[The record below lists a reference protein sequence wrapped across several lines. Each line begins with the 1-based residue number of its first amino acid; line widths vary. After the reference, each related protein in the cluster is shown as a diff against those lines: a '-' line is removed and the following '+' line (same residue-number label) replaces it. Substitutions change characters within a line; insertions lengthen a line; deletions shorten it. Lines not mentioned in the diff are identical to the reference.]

1 MKTLRTACAPRPNV
15 FDRSRRDGVLDLTDL
30 IDPKKINSADF
41 FEENY
46 VTQGMG
52 RLFKETF
59 RRFKGQSQQGL
70 FKLTQAMGGGK
81 THNMIALALLSRDP
95 GIRSKVLDGIADHQ
109 GVGKVRVVAFTGRES
124 DAPLGIWGSIADQL
138 GKRDEFN
145 GYYSPLSAPGQNA
158 WVNLLKGEPLLILL
172 DELPPY
178 LEGAKA
184 KTIGNSDLSVV
195 TAQALSNLFN
205 ALGKEELSNVAV
217 VISDLRATY
226 SEGSQQIS
234 QVLNNLEGELSR
246 GTMNLEPVGLNT
258 DELYHI
264 LRKRLFI
271 SLPSEAERREIAQA
285 YAQAL
290 KDARQMDITAASPE
304 AFAAQVMESY
314 PFHPA
319 IRDLYARFKEN
330 PGFQQTRGLIRLMRV
345 ILARMYADDGIA
357 TQNYLIHAHDLD
369 LNDRDTLAEVSQI
382 NPSLDVAITHDIAS
396 QGKSIAELMDANL
409 GTTHDAQ
416 DVCKLILMS
425 SLASVHN
432 GVVGLTSSEIVSYLC
447 SPGRD
452 VSRIP
457 KEIIDVL
464 STRAWY
470 LHPTRD
476 GKFFFKNVQNILA
489 KIKSIA
495 DSYNRESSIKEL
507 RGQLAEIFTP
517 NTKDCY
523 QTITA
528 LQPLDEIQITQ
539 DKVTLVIYEPHSGAQ
554 VHPDIDKFYS
564 NLQYK
569 NRVLFLTG
577 SRGSLENLV
586 DNAKEMKAIKAV
598 LSELE
603 AERVRDDD
611 PLKLQATT
619 FLDKKNVQFL
629 SALRETFTTLF
640 YPSKDRLMPAD
651 LPMTFSDNRF
661 EGERQIKKALED
673 KQKFT
678 SDVAGD
684 LFRRKT
690 EARLFTTQRML
701 WSEVLRRSA
710 SAPEWQ
716 WHIPAAL
723 ETLRTKLVSEDQW
736 RDDGHGYVDKGPFP
750 LPHTA
755 VSVRRKYTD
764 ESTGEVL
771 LEVIPTHGD
780 VVYFEVGR
788 EATNQ
793 SQRVTDFS
801 SFRTKELIIHF
812 LCEDSKGQ
820 HQTGSQYVYR
830 GVITTKHRLY
840 QAGNDQMMEM
850 QSVPS
855 TATIKYSTDG
865 SDPRNGGQAY
875 KAPVALPRTT
885 RVVRYFAESNGLF
898 SEVKDIP
905 IDWEN
910 LGQERIDPDKQTT
923 WRRRHDLQT
932 TKDTYEFLSRVQK
945 FGAQIP
951 AIKITVRDLQGSDDQ
966 WVELSTGDAI
976 DMDYQKIE
984 SMIRTLRELVA
995 NSEVRIFVDTMK
1007 FQKGQSLLDWV
1018 ADIRGQIQSGE
1029 VVQK

>member
-1 MKTLRTACAPRPNV
+1 MKHLRAACTPRPNV
-15 FDRSRRDGVLDLTDL
+15 FDRTRRDGVLDLTDL
-30 IDPKKINSADF
+30 VDPNKINSADF

-46 VTQGMG
+46 ITQGMS

-81 THNMIALALLSRDP
+81 THNMIALALLARNP
-95 GIRSKVLDGIADHQ
+95 KIRSKVLEGIADHQ
-109 GVGKVRVVAFTGRES
+109 GLEEVRVVAFTGRES
-124 DAPLGIWGSIADQL
+124 DAPLGIWGAIADQL
-138 GKRDEFN
+138 GKREEFN
-145 GYYSPLSAPGQNA
+145 SYYSPLSAPGQNA
-158 WVNLLKGEPLLILL
+158 WVNVLKGKPLLILL

-226 SEGSQQIS
+226 GEGSQQIS

-246 GTMNLEPVGLNT
+246 STMNLEPVGLNT

-264 LRKRLFI
+264 LRKRLFV
-271 SLPSEAERREIAQA
+271 SLPSDTDKKEIAQA

-304 AFAAQVMESY
+304 AFAAQIMESY

-357 TQNYLIHAHDLD
+357 SKNYLVHAHDID

-382 NPSLDVAITHDIAS
+382 NPALDVAITHDIAS
-396 QGKSIAELMDANL
+396 QGKSIAELMDSNL
-409 GTTHDAQ
+409 GTGHDAQ
-416 DVCKLILMS
+416 DVCKLLLMS

-432 GVVGLTSSEIVSYLC
+432 GIVGLTSSEIVSYLC

-457 KEIIDVL
+457 KEIVDVL

-507 RGQLAEIFTP
+507 RGQLIDIYSP

-523 QTITA
+523 QAITA
-528 LQPLDEIQITQ
+528 LQPLDEIQIIQ

-554 VHPDIDKFYS
+554 VHPDIERFYN

-586 DNAKEMKAIKAV
+586 ENAKEMKAIKTV
-598 LSELE
+598 LAELE
-603 AERVRDDD
+603 AEGVRDDD

-661 EGERQIKKALED
+661 EGEKQIKKALEE

-678 SDVAGD
+678 NDVAGD
-684 LFRRKT
+684 LFRKKT

-701 WSEVLRRSA
+701 WSEVIRRSA

-716 WHIPAAL
+716 WHIPSAL
-723 ETLRTKLVSEDQW
+723 ETLKSKLVSEDQW

-750 LPHTA
+750 LPKTA

-771 LEVIPTHGD
+771 LDVTPTHGD
-780 VVYFEVGR
+780 IVYYEVGK
-788 EATNQ
+788 EATSQ
-793 SQRVTDFS
+793 SKRVTDFAN
-801 SFRTKELIIHF
+801 FRTKDLIIYF
-812 LCEDSKGQ
+812 LCEDSKNQ
-820 HQTGSQYVYR
+820 HETGPQYRYQGAVT
-830 GVITTKHRLY
+830 IKHRLY
-840 QAGNDQMMEM
+840 QAGSDQMIEM
-850 QSVPS
+850 QSLPQA
-855 TATIKYSTDG
+855 ATIKYSTDG
-865 SDPRNGGQAY
+865 SDPRSGGQTY
-875 KAPVALPRTT
+875 KSPFALPKTT
-885 RVVRYFAESNGLF
+885 RVVRYFAEASGVF
-898 SEVKDIP
+898 SEVKDVP
-905 IDWEN
+905 IDWDN
-910 LGQERIDPDKQTT
+910 LGQERIDPDKQAI
-923 WRRRHDLQT
+923 WRRRHELQT
-932 TKDTYEFLSRVQK
+932 TKDTYEFLSRIQK
-945 FGAQIP
+945 YGALVP
-951 AIKITVRDLQGSDDQ
+951 AIRIMVKDLQGSDDQ

-976 DMDYQKIE
+976 ELDYPRIE

-995 NSEVRIFVDTMK
+995 NSEVRIFVDTIK
-1007 FQKGQSLLDWV
+1007 FSKGQSLLDWI
-1018 ADIRGQIQSGE
+1018 ADVRGQIQSGE